1 MSDQGDTT
9 KSAADTGRRMRATEY
24 FLARLAEEARRAE
37 RYGRRF
43 AVIFVS
49 CRQANPREVFNNVRP
64 RLRCTDIVEVIRGRS
79 SSSAESAYAAS
90 VADPSD
96 TTPRDQ
102 VAVILPETGRR
113 GTVVALDR
121 LRSDLVALQDLR
133 LGMAVFPDD
142 SKNPHELLSLAAA
155 GAGDSFRA

>member
-1 MSDQGDTT
+1 MVETDESKPNASDD
-9 KSAADTGRRMRATEY
+9 GRRLRATEY

-43 AVIFVS
+43 SVIFIS

-79 SSSAESAYAAS
+79 TATSGEAYAAS
-90 VADPSD
+90 VADATD

-102 VAVILPETGRR
+102 VAVIMPETGRR

-121 LRSDLVALQDLR
+121 LRSELVALQDLR

-142 SKNPHELLSLAAA
+142 AKNPHKLLSLAAA
-155 GAGDSFRA
+155 AAGDTFRA